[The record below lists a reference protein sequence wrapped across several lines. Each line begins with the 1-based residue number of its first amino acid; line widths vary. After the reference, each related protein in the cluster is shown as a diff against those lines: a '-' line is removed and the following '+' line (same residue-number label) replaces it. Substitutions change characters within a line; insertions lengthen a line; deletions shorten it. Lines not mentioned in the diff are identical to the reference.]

1 MAMQR
6 VRWSALAADEAGR
19 LCLGGQPFTG
29 LAYRV
34 DEEGIVQALERIDA
48 GRRTGP
54 SDDWLAL
61 PADGRRLDLSHL
73 AMAGD
78 YGPYLWRGAP
88 VTGVVYTFHRE
99 GPCLVEE
106 AYRDGQPTDE
116 ARRAWYPSGAPQ
128 QLVQGQ
134 DGTAWFEDGGLQS
147 KGSGETT
154 LLNLVLRDDGRLGAI
169 NVGDARLLDL
179 AAIARMPLSD
189 EVFLIGLGIDTP
201 VLVALRQATALAAV
215 PRLRLSETAVGPE
228 AIDVLAAFQGLR
240 MLGLRQNAALRPEDA
255 GRLTALRPDVRVEYQ
270 AADEE

>member
-1 MAMQR
+1 MPR

-19 LCLGGQPFTG
+19 LCFQGRPFTG

-34 DEEGIVQALERIDA
+34 DDDGIVQALERIDQ
-48 GRRTGP
+48 GHRSGP

-61 PADGRRLDLSHL
+61 PDDGQRLDLSYL

-78 YGPYLWRGAP
+78 YGPYLWRGAQ

-106 AYRDGQPTDE
+106 AYRGGQPTDE

-147 KGSGETT
+147 KGTGETT
-154 LLNLVLRDDGRLGAI
+154 LLNLVVRDDGRLGAI
-169 NVGDARLLDL
+169 NVGDAALLDL

-189 EVFLIGLGIDTP
+189 EVFLIGNGIDTAQ
-201 VLVALRQATALAAV
+201 LVALRQATALAAV

-228 AIDVLAAFQGLR
+228 VIEVLAAFQGLQL
-240 MLGLRQNAALRPEDA
+240 LGLRKNAGLRPEDA
-255 GRLTALRPDVRVEYQ
+255 ARLTSLRPDVRVEYQ
-270 AADEE
+270 ATDEE